1 MAVSPKIPSLHVVPR
16 TVPEETR
23 HQPIALVPKPLK
35 LDFTPNPNKYLVDG
49 YGKKIKP
56 QPHKRSPGVNPTL
69 RPVLSLSLLCDTMQ
83 VPEDETD

>member
-1 MAVSPKIPSLHVVPR
+1 MAFSPKIPSLHVVPR
-16 TVPEETR
+16 AVPDEK

-56 QPHKRSPGVNPTL
+56 QPHKRSPGINPTL
-69 RPVLSLSLLCDTMQ
+69 RPVLSLSLLCDTRQM
-83 VPEDETD
+83 PEDEND

>member
-1 MAVSPKIPSLHVVPR
+1 MAGSPKILSLHVVPR
-16 TVPEETR
+16 AIPDEVSG
-23 HQPIALVPKPLK
+23 QPIAIVPKPLK

-56 QPHKRSPGVNPTL
+56 QPHKRSSGVNPTL